1 MFSFVHLENVS
12 PSAPAHWQSAT
23 SPADVARL
31 IKYHILIIYIIM
43 YSKRYFNILDKNI
56 VSKLNDLVLRINLL
70 VYDEIDG
77 CLQ

>member
-1 MFSFVHLENVS
+1 
-12 PSAPAHWQSAT
+12 
-23 SPADVARL
+23 
-31 IKYHILIIYIIM
+31 M